1 MSVITVSAIFLAEII
16 GIANELFRLPYL
28 LVVAVIYAAML
39 LSESKKQLLLKW
51 VLSLPFSFFCFEYFW
66 QTHYSIR
73 ALNWIIEGY
82 GTQSAGGNFSGF
94 IVLILLL
101 VLCFAGMIFA
111 YSKSSEKIKRYI
123 KDWKKAKRIIA
134 LIGALI
140 LIGLYLAVL
149 ILGITASPATK
160 GVLMAAIGCTIVL
173 PCLLYAMMLIAR
185 VLSGRRENEDESSD
199 KN

>member
-1 MSVITVSAIFLAEII
+1 M
-16 GIANELFRLPYL
+16 N
-28 LVVAVIYAAML
+28 
-39 LSESKKQLLLKW
+39 
-51 VLSLPFSFFCFEYFW
+51 
-66 QTHYSIR
+66 
-73 ALNWIIEGY
+73 
-82 GTQSAGGNFSGF
+82 
-94 IVLILLL
+94 
-101 VLCFAGMIFA
+101 
-111 YSKSSEKIKRYI
+111 
-123 KDWKKAKRIIA
+123 WKKTKRIIA

-185 VLSGRRENEDESSD
+185 VLSGRRENEDEPSD

>member
-1 MSVITVSAIFLAEII
+1 MMCISQQEC
-16 GIANELFRLPYL
+16 RD
-28 LVVAVIYAAML
+28 
-39 LSESKKQLLLKW
+39 
-51 VLSLPFSFFCFEYFW
+51 
-66 QTHYSIR
+66 
-73 ALNWIIEGY
+73 
-82 GTQSAGGNFSGF
+82 
-94 IVLILLL
+94 ILE
-101 VLCFAGMIFA
+101 FMTFPEDFA
-111 YSKSSEKIKRYI
+111 YELE
-123 KDWKKAKRIIA
+123 KAKRIIA

-185 VLSGRRENEDESSD
+185 VLSGRRENEDEPSD

>member
-1 MSVITVSAIFLAEII
+1 M
-16 GIANELFRLPYL
+16 N
-28 LVVAVIYAAML
+28 
-39 LSESKKQLLLKW
+39 
-51 VLSLPFSFFCFEYFW
+51 
-66 QTHYSIR
+66 
-73 ALNWIIEGY
+73 
-82 GTQSAGGNFSGF
+82 
-94 IVLILLL
+94 
-101 VLCFAGMIFA
+101 
-111 YSKSSEKIKRYI
+111 
-123 KDWKKAKRIIA
+123 WKKAKRIIA

-149 ILGITASPATK
+149 ILGITARK